1 MAGLF
6 ATLAIRKAL
15 DKLSSIL
22 PAISLLASSSSAAAM
37 VRQGHE
43 QDLEDLRM
51 LERTMHRIH
60 ATLKDAEQHW
70 DIRDESAKLRLKELK
85 ELAYDAEDLVD
96 EYEYE
101 LEVNRCKAEA
111 LQPSASV
118 ASHKRKWQQE
128 QVTLFFP
135 TTSICFCLYYTS
147 SVRKK
152 QRKLMN
158 IYIPEIL
165 VCMRFENKRTQQFQ
179 LDQCPF
185 YSTRRWPARMRRHLY
200 Y

>member
-22 PAISLLASSSSAAAM
+22 PARSLLASSSSAAAM
-37 VRQGHE
+37 VRQGQE

-85 ELAYDAEDLVD
+85 ELAYDAEDVVD
-96 EYEYE
+96 EYEY
-101 LEVNRCKAEA
+101 EVNRCKAEA
-111 LQPSASV
+111 LQLSASV

-128 QVTLFFP
+128 VTLSFP

-152 QRKLMN
+152 QRNRKLMN
-158 IYIPEIL
+158 IYTHTGNLSMHAFFFLRKSKALPR
-165 VCMRFENKRTQQFQ
+165 V
-179 LDQCPF
+179 
-185 YSTRRWPARMRRHLY
+185 Y
-200 Y
+200 